1 MIFSERLKELRLE
14 KDLSQKE
21 VADLVH
27 VNRVTYTNW
36 ERGKREPSFENL
48 VNLADLLEVSLDWL
62 FGRDT

>member
-14 KDLSQKE
+14 KYLSQKE

-48 VNLADLLEVSLDWL
+48 VNLADLLEVSLDSL
-62 FGRDT
+62 FGRE

>member
-21 VADLVH
+21 IADLVH

-48 VNLADLLEVSLDWL
+48 VNLADLLEFSLDSL
-62 FGRDT
+62 FGRE

>member
-1 MIFSERLKELRLE
+1 MIFSERLKEFRLE

-48 VNLADLLEVSLDWL
+48 VKLADLLDVSLDWL
-62 FGRDT
+62 FGRE

>member
-36 ERGKREPSFENL
+36 ERGKREPSFENF
-48 VNLADLLEVSLDWL
+48 VNLADLLEVSLDSL
-62 FGRDT
+62 FGRE

>member
-21 VADLVH
+21 IADLVH

-48 VNLADLLEVSLDWL
+48 VNLADLLEVSLDSL
-62 FGRDT
+62 LGRE